1 MWRIGLFDIKKLLNL
16 DVKNRN
22 FNPNT
27 YTLLSLLKLSA
38 ERSFIYKFFFKNE
51 KKFQIFRQVIVS
63 ILLKDFEM

>member
-1 MWRIGLFDIKKLLNL
+1 MWRIGLFDIKKMLNL

-38 ERSFIYKFFFKNE
+38 DRSFIYKFFFKNQ
-51 KKFQIFRQVIVS
+51 KKFQIF
-63 ILLKDFEM
+63 F